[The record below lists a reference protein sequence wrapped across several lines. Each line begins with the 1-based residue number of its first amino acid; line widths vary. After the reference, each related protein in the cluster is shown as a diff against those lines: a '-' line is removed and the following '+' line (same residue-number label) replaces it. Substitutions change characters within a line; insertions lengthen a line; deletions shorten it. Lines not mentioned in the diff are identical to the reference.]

1 MRAAGML
8 TLRSLALRAVQ
19 VTYRHNWRCTEI
31 LPQCLQR
38 ELLLMWLECEET
50 IPSDDDDLRRIFLR
64 IPSNWCD
71 SRPVCPQTFVDLM
84 SMSDD
89 EIPNFCDEKNHIV
102 FDYYVQCSYDS
113 TRESC
118 LCELCYIRIAKP
130 YLPYSANMWLEN
142 GWYFKKIVAHQVIYA
157 EVLLNDVIWK
167 KDNWCTYCVTEPLFD
182 IKDYWNCEMD
192 TTFHTKRRRCS
203 ESNDEEELSLQY
215 TEPVVGKR
223 INSMMYKFLSGSR

>member
-1 MRAAGML
+1 ML

-64 IPSNWCD
+64 IPSTWCD

-102 FDYYVQCSYDS
+102 FEYYVQCAYDS
-113 TRESC
+113 TSEIC
-118 LCELCYIRIAKP
+118 LCELCYIRVAKP
-130 YLPYSANMWLEN
+130 YLLYSANMWLEN
-142 GWYFKKIVAHQVIYA
+142 GWYFKKIVAHQVVCA
-157 EVLLNDVIWK
+157 EVILNDVIWK

-182 IKDYWNCEMD
+182 IKDIWNCKMD

-203 ESNDEEELSLQY
+203 ESDDEEELSLQY